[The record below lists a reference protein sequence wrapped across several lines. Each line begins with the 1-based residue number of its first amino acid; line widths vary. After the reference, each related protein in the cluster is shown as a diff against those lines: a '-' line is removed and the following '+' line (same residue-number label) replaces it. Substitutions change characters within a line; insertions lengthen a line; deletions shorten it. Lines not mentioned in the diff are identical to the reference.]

1 VEIKIGRKDDLI
13 AREVDEE
20 HALKT
25 QKRVIFSP
33 AEHWDS
39 HVMRIFT
46 LEEGGQT
53 FRHQHEWPHW
63 VFVLEGEGA
72 VITEE
77 KSYPLGRGSYVFV
90 PPELRHNFENTGEE
104 KFEFMCIVPA
114 EGDSF

>member
-1 VEIKIGRKDDLI
+1 VEIKIGRKDELA

-20 HALKT
+20 HALNTK
-25 QKRVIFSP
+25 KRVVFSP
-33 AEHWDS
+33 ADNWDS

-53 FRHQHEWPHW
+53 FRHQHDWPHW

-77 KSYPLGRGSYVFV
+77 SGFPLERGSYVFV
-90 PPELRHNFENTGEE
+90 PAGLRHNFENTGEE
-104 KFEFMCIVPA
+104 IFEFICIVPA